1 MARIDLVANEGGT
14 ARTPGEEAGGG
25 DRQLLAA
32 HGALAHYPGAAA
44 IVSGTGAVVASN
56 AAAEP
61 LLAAI
66 RGRTCANA
74 LELIARA
81 ARGEAIVETV
91 TVPGARGATVME
103 LSFLPFGDGR
113 SVLILGRD
121 ITLDRNLRNILV
133 ESRQRYKDLV
143 EISSDFAW
151 ETGPDGTFD
160 FVSPRGALG
169 YSAEDLIGR
178 NPRDLVIG
186 VTARGEPLPFLTDRP
201 IEQTEIWFRR
211 ADGEPACLVASAIPI
226 PAPEGQW
233 RGARGVCRDVTEQRR
248 RDAALERA
256 RNRERLLTRIVRAI
270 RDEVDPDNILS
281 VAAEATAHH
290 LASPRSEIHR
300 YREEWGF
307 EVAAAYGGRL
317 DSATVERLLA
327 EAAESPDPVALE
339 TPDGEVLA
347 SATRYHHRVNG
358 AIAIWRP
365 KDRGPWREDDRT
377 VLAGV
382 ADQLGIAIE
391 QIANHEA
398 LRYQSRTDA
407 LTGLLNRRGFIED
420 LERRLVRQEKAGR
433 PAALIYVDLDN
444 FKPVNDVHGHKR
456 GDELLQTVAKLLVE
470 GTRPGDLVARL
481 GGDEFAIWLE
491 GADAAVA
498 RERAEAVLEG
508 AKALRA
514 FSGDPDRPVGLSL
527 GVAVFEPGENAGL
540 DVLFARADAAM
551 YEAKRGGKGAV
562 RIFRSEGDRREA

>member
-1 MARIDLVANEGGT
+1 MARIDT
-14 ARTPGEEAGGG
+14 ATRDPGQAREAVDEKIGG
-25 DRQLLAA
+25 DRQLFAA
-32 HGALAHYPGAAA
+32 HGALARYPGAAA
-44 IVSGTGAVVASN
+44 VVSGSGAVVAAN
-56 AAAEP
+56 PAAES
-61 LLAAI
+61 LLAAVHA
-66 RGRTCANA
+66 GACGNA
-74 LELIARA
+74 LDLIARA
-81 ARGEAIVETV
+81 ARGEAVVETV
-91 TVPGARGATVME
+91 TVSAARGPTVME

-151 ETGPDGTFD
+151 ETGPDGAFD

-169 YSAEDLIGR
+169 YTAEELVGR
-178 NPRDLVIG
+178 RPRDLVIG
-186 VTARGEPLPFLTDRP
+186 VVAEEEPLPFLTDRP
-201 IEQTEIWFRR
+201 VEQAELWFRR

-270 RDEVDPDNILS
+270 RDEVDPENILA
-281 VAAEATAHH
+281 VAAGATAHH

-307 EVAAAYGGRL
+307 EVAASHGGRL
-317 DSATVERLLA
+317 EKETIEALLA
-327 EAAESPDPVALE
+327 RAVESADPVALD

-347 SATRYHHRVNG
+347 AATRYRRRVNG
-358 AIAIWRP
+358 AIAMWRP
-365 KDRGPWREDDRT
+365 KDKGPWHDDDRA

-420 LERRLVRQEKAGR
+420 LERRLTRQERAGR

-456 GDELLQTVAKLLVE
+456 GDELLQAAARLLVE

-498 RERAEAVLEG
+498 RERAEAVLDG
-508 AKALRA
+508 ARSLGDY
-514 FSGDPDRPVGLSL
+514 SGSPDRPVGLSL
-527 GVAVFEPGENAGL
+527 GVAVFEPGENVGL

-551 YEAKRGGKGAV
+551 YGAKRGGKGAV
-562 RIFRSEGDRREA
+562 RIFRAEEDGPAA